1 MERQYVWLDEFSC
14 TFGEIVHQLVQQH
27 GQQPKV
33 KEKNYVEEEKQDERK
48 EQYGLVESG
57 VGFYQ
62 QLQSQIHK
70 EVETH
75 LQQTVCIQ
83 QLECKQKNKMQQSF
97 IHQKTKSLL
106 KSRQLEQDPSSI
118 RIAVFNALADGLAQ
132 FGSFFRCNPEN
143 LVWDVRCPLFEKE
156 VKALSSDIFGVVE
169 CNHYIDFWEPM
180 LAKEG
185 FHSMFIPKE
194 RSPAELLG
202 FEADGCCLGY
212 QASKFECLSSNKAA
226 IPLVHVIAQ
235 LKNLSTNQI
244 FTVCVVHQKAGVEFS
259 HIRSKQMSYILKQL
273 DSFQKLC
280 HHLSST
286 TILMGDFNAPYHEP
300 CFVSAIE
307 NGFANILEKDGR
319 ILMPWTTWKFRRKD
333 ISESVSAS
341 IGRREY
347 EKKDCIDHILVKP
360 AAYLQGFL
368 ACPEDSSLED
378 TALPTVTWPSDHIS
392 VLACVRFID
401 TQL

>member
-132 FGSFFRCNPEN
+132 FGQFFFFVN
-143 LVWDVRCPLFEKE
+143 
-156 VKALSSDIFGVVE
+156 
-169 CNHYIDFWEPM
+169 Y
-180 LAKEG
+180 
-185 FHSMFIPKE
+185 FIPFTILTCYP
-194 RSPAELLG
+194 S
-202 FEADGCCLGY
+202 DD
-212 QASKFECLSSNKAA
+212 
-226 IPLVHVIAQ
+226 HAQ
-235 LKNLSTNQI
+235 LSWENEIKFCPQI
-244 FTVCVVHQKAGVEFS
+244 IIYFLVE
-259 HIRSKQMSYILKQL
+259 
-273 DSFQKLC
+273 
-280 HHLSST
+280 
-286 TILMGDFNAPYHEP
+286 
-300 CFVSAIE
+300 
-307 NGFANILEKDGR
+307 
-319 ILMPWTTWKFRRKD
+319 
-333 ISESVSAS
+333 
-341 IGRREY
+341 
-347 EKKDCIDHILVKP
+347 IDHRI
-360 AAYLQGFL
+360 
-368 ACPEDSSLED
+368 
-378 TALPTVTWPSDHIS
+378 
-392 VLACVRFID
+392 
-401 TQL
+401 